1 MSTSSKDEE
10 VDFLPENV
18 SLVELAAA
26 RDNLAFDSAGSI
38 DTRSSKGCS
47 AAEKFLEKLEAL
59 ATSLELEPASRAYR
73 RDFQGQFAE
82 LQPHRDYSVAVL
94 EACLSLSRSGAIWAS
109 GQKFELSQ
117 DAESACLALLEQW
130 EGLLA
135 QLDHILPRSLE
146 GFTSLTRAELCRLL
160 RSLDS
165 TWADFEHRYIM
176 EIVRVQHEAK
186 GLVAKAIDVE
196 EMLSQI
202 EDEDSD
208 EHQVHLGALV
218 ACISQLNVA
227 ANLNRKTFDELTSDI
242 WENSAALLKM
252 CSIDSETPLQ
262 AVRVIAQQVLLSLEE
277 FRQCLRDMRERGLE
291 EVNPQL
297 CHNEDLVSSLMRWE
311 EAWITG
317 ARYIQTRS
325 VLAALCK
332 LVPRLLGVSQCW
344 APFAQ
349 MCMNFDAELFLV
361 LPRLVWLSYFES
373 PDGQTALISNLLP
386 HRFVQVPVYSE
397 LRQRAGEAQLQRLRR
412 QRSEPALGEAVEPE
426 LAVLGTDAALK
437 SIQRK
442 FNEVKLLLAAANRTH
457 EVMGPADAIWG
468 ILLQSAVRGTVD
480 AELFEVLLP
489 HKRTAAASAVED
501 LMRQLESWS
510 MELQRHC
517 PEDWNEC
524 VNVLVKCMLTAEI
537 APESFGCTS
546 HAGRFLP

>member
-1 MSTSSKDEE
+1 MLDEHKN
-10 VDFLPENV
+10 PTY
-18 SLVELAAA
+18 
-26 RDNLAFDSAGSI
+26 R
-38 DTRSSKGCS
+38 
-47 AAEKFLEKLEAL
+47 
-59 ATSLELEPASRAYR
+59 PSR
-73 RDFQGQFAE
+73 
-82 LQPHRDYSVAVL
+82 PSVAQ
-94 EACLSLSRSGAIWAS
+94 RSP
-109 GQKFELSQ
+109 KFPIFGLKSCYK
-117 DAESACLALLEQW
+117 ESACLALLEQW

-146 GFTSLTRAELCRLL
+146 GLTSLTRAELCRLL

-202 EDEDSD
+202 EEEDSD
-208 EHQVHLGALV
+208 EYQVHLGALV

-262 AVRVIAQQVLLSLEE
+262 AVRVVAQQVLLSLEE

-332 LVPRLLGVSQCW
+332 LLPRLLGVSQCW
-344 APFAQ
+344 ASFAQ

-361 LPRLVWLSYFES
+361 MPRLVWLSYFES
-373 PDGQTALISNLLP
+373 PEGQTALISNLLP
-386 HRFVQVPVYSE
+386 HRFVHVPVYSE

-426 LAVLGTDAALK
+426 LTVLGTDAALK
-437 SIQRK
+437 SMQRK

-480 AELFEVLLP
+480 ADLFVPWHGSFALLFARKGPAKSCYMCFLHFAFGLFFCFTTGSVVATQARSSCLGRGRLDATAGELEHGVAAPLP
-489 HKRTAAASAVED
+489 
-501 LMRQLESWS
+501 
-510 MELQRHC
+510 
-517 PEDWNEC
+517 
-524 VNVLVKCMLTAEI
+524 
-537 APESFGCTS
+537 
-546 HAGRFLP
+546 